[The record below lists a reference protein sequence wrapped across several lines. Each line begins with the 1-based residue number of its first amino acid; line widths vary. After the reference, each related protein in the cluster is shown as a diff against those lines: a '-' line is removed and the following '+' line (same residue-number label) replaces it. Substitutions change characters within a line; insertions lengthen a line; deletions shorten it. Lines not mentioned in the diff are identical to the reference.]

1 MKNLL
6 PANLAVLAVSAAFF
20 LSSCSKDDD
29 KTGTPQ
35 YNVPAT
41 YSFDNVDYSS
51 STARI
56 SMMVKLDAYMK
67 KATTVKLKQDTVNNM
82 FNNTGNPF
90 GDAKLDASGL
100 TLAEKTADAVTFKS
114 YMDSVVSA
122 SQRNDIQASQGA
134 SGYLP
139 RGAGKIIV
147 GANGIE
153 YGQAA
158 LKGMMG
164 GLFFKEAM
172 TILSKIS
179 QDDNNT
185 VVPGQGTAMQHHW
198 DEAFGY
204 LAIPTDYDSSKAY
217 TSADANRP
225 LLWGGYLAERGKSI
239 QAGGIL
245 FEAFRKGRAAI
256 GAKDYTVRDEAI
268 KAIQTTWERLAAA
281 AALAYVTQPQSSAN
295 IGNLGAQLH
304 ALSEGHGFI
313 AALKYRAAGSKLSDA
328 DFQKLVSIMNTN
340 FYTLVNEAGFKSLND
355 AKNILTATYGL

>member
-1 MKNLL
+1 VKNLL
-6 PANLAVLAVSAAFF
+6 PANLAALAVSAAIFM
-20 LSSCSKDDD
+20 SSCSKDDN
-29 KTGTPQ
+29 KGTPQ
-35 YNVPAT
+35 YNVPST
-41 YSFDNVDYSS
+41 YSFENVDYST
-51 STARI
+51 STNRV

-67 KATTVKLKQDTVNNM
+67 KGTTVKLKQDTVNNM

-100 TLAEKTADAVTFKS
+100 TLAEKTADPVVFKS
-114 YMDSVVSA
+114 FMDSVVVA
-122 SQRNDIQASQGA
+122 SQRNDVQASEGA
-134 SGYLP
+134 SGYIP
-139 RGAGKIIV
+139 RGTGKIIV

-204 LAIPTDYDSSKAY
+204 LAIPTDYDSSRTY

-225 LLWGGYLAERGKSI
+225 LLWGGYLAERGKAI

-256 GAKDYTVRDEAI
+256 GAKDYTIRDEAI
-268 KAIQTTWERLAAA
+268 KSIQSTWERLAAA
-281 AALAYVTQPQSSAN
+281 AALAYVTQPQASAN
-295 IGNLGAQLH
+295 IGNLGAQFH
-304 ALSEGHGFI
+304 ALSEGYGFI
-313 AALKYRAAGSKLSDA
+313 ASLKYRAAGSKLSDA
-328 DFQKLVSIMNTN
+328 DFQKLVTIMNTS
-340 FYTLVNEAGFKSLND
+340 FYTLVNESGFKSLNE
-355 AKNILTATYGL
+355 AKEILTKTYSL

>member
-1 MKNLL
+1 VKNLL
-6 PANLAVLAVSAAFF
+6 PANLAALALSGAIIM
-20 LSSCSKDDD
+20 SSCSKDD
-29 KTGTPQ
+29 KNETPQ
-35 YNVPAT
+35 YNVPST

-51 STARI
+51 ATIRVN
-56 SMMVKLDAYMK
+56 MMVKLDAYMK
-67 KATTVKLKQDTVNNM
+67 KGTTVKLKQDTVNFM

-90 GDAKLDASGL
+90 GDAALDASGL
-100 TLAEKTADAVTFKS
+100 NLAEKTADAVIFKG
-114 YMDSVVSA
+114 YMDSVVVA
-122 SQRNDIQASQGA
+122 SQRNDVQAAEGA
-134 SGYLP
+134 SGYIP
-139 RGAGKIIV
+139 RGTGKIIV
-147 GANGIE
+147 GANGNE

-172 TILSKIS
+172 TILSKIP

-204 LAIPTDYDSSKAY
+204 LAVPADYDSSRTY

-225 LLWGGYLAERGKSI
+225 LLWGGYLAERGKAI

-256 GAKDYTVRDEAI
+256 GAKDYAVRDEAI
-268 KAIQTTWERLAAA
+268 KTIQRTWERLAAA
-281 AALAYVTQPQSSAN
+281 AALAYVTQPQGSAN
-295 IGNLGAQLH
+295 IGNLGAQFH

-313 AALKYRAAGSKLSDA
+313 ASLKYRAAGSKLSDA
-328 DFQKLVSIMNTN
+328 DYQKLVTIMNTS
-340 FYTLVNEAGFKSLND
+340 FYTLVNESGFKSLNE
-355 AKNILTATYGL
+355 AKDILTKTYSL

>member
-1 MKNLL
+1 
-6 PANLAVLAVSAAFF
+6 
-20 LSSCSKDDD
+20 
-29 KTGTPQ
+29 
-35 YNVPAT
+35 
-41 YSFDNVDYSS
+41 
-51 STARI
+51 
-56 SMMVKLDAYMK
+56 MMVKLDAYMK
-67 KATTVKLKQDTVNNM
+67 KGTTVKLKQDTVNNM

-100 TLAEKTADAVTFKS
+100 TLAEKTADPVVFKS
-114 YMDSVVSA
+114 FMDSVVVA
-122 SQRNDIQASQGA
+122 SQRNDVQASEGA
-134 SGYLP
+134 SGYIP
-139 RGAGKIIV
+139 RGTGKIIV

-204 LAIPTDYDSSKAY
+204 LAIPTDYDSSRTY

-225 LLWGGYLAERGKSI
+225 LLWGGYLAERGKAI

-268 KAIQTTWERLAAA
+268 KSIQSTWERLAAA
-281 AALAYVTQPQSSAN
+281 AALAYVTQPQASAN
-295 IGNLGAQLH
+295 IGNLGAQFH
-304 ALSEGHGFI
+304 ALSEGYGFI
-313 AALKYRAAGSKLSDA
+313 ASLKYRAAGSKLSDA
-328 DFQKLVSIMNTN
+328 DFQKLVTIMNTS
-340 FYTLVNEAGFKSLND
+340 FYTLVNESGFKSLNE
-355 AKNILTATYGL
+355 AKEILTKTYSL

>member
-1 MKNLL
+1 VNKLL
-6 PANLAVLAVSAAFF
+6 RVNAAAFAVSAAIL
-20 LSSCSKDDD
+20 LSSCSKDGD

-35 YNVPAT
+35 YTVPAT
-41 YSFDNVDYSS
+41 YAFDNVDYSS
-51 STARI
+51 STIRV

-67 KATTVKLKQDTVNNM
+67 KATTTKLKQDTVNNM

-90 GDAKLDASGL
+90 GDARLDASGL
-100 TLAEKTADAVTFKS
+100 SLAEKTSDAVTFKS
-114 YMDSVVSA
+114 YVDSVVSN
-122 SQRNDIQASQGA
+122 SQMNNIQASEGVP
-134 SGYLP
+134 GFLP
-139 RGAGKIIV
+139 RGTGKIIV

-172 TILSKIS
+172 AILSKIP

-185 VVPGQGTAMQHHW
+185 VVAGQGTAMQHHW

-204 LAIPTDYDSSKAY
+204 LAIPADYDTSKTY

-225 LLWGGYLAERGKSI
+225 LLWGGYLAERGKAI

-268 KAIQTTWERLAAA
+268 KAIQSTWERLAAA

-295 IGNLGAQLH
+295 IGNLGAQFH

-328 DFQKLVSIMNTN
+328 DYQKLVAVMNIS
-340 FYTLVNEAGFKSLND
+340 FYTLVNEAGFKSLNE
-355 AKNILTATYGL
+355 AKDILTKTYDL

>member
-6 PANLAVLAVSAAFF
+6 PANVAALAVFAAI
-20 LSSCSKDDD
+20 LMSSCSKDDNNNE
-29 KTGTPQ
+29 TPQ
-35 YNVPAT
+35 YNVPST
-41 YSFDNVDYSS
+41 YSFENVDYSS
-51 STARI
+51 STIRV

-67 KATTVKLKQDTVNNM
+67 KGTTVKLKQDTVNFM
-82 FNNTGNPF
+82 FSNTGNPF

-100 TLAEKTADAVTFKS
+100 SLVEKTADAVIYKS
-114 YMDSVVSA
+114 FMDSVVAA
-122 SQRNDIQASQGA
+122 SQRNDVRASEGA
-134 SGYLP
+134 NGYIP
-139 RGAGKIIV
+139 RGSGKIIV
-147 GANGIE
+147 GANGVE

-164 GLFFKEAM
+164 SLFFKEAM
-172 TILSKIS
+172 VILSKIS

-204 LAIPTDYDSSKAY
+204 LAIPADYDSSKTY

-225 LLWGGYLAERGKSI
+225 LLWGGYLAERGKAI

-268 KAIQTTWERLAAA
+268 KAIQSTWERLAAA

-295 IGNLGAQLH
+295 IGNLGAQFH

-313 AALKYRAAGSKLSDA
+313 ASLKYRAAGSKLSDA
-328 DFQKLVSIMNTN
+328 DYQKLMTIMNTS
-340 FYTLVNEAGFKSLND
+340 FYTLVNESGFKSLNE
-355 AKNILTATYGL
+355 AKEILTKTYSL